1 MALHTTFA
9 EVRADELVELAEA
22 KKNDG
27 YRFVQMLCVNTEEG
41 IDALYSFMK
50 GDSRRTTRLRG

>member
-1 MALHTTFA
+1 MALYTTFA
-9 EVRADELVELAEA
+9 EVHADELVELAEA

-41 IDALYSFMK
+41 IDGKRSVSRAL
-50 GDSRRTTRLRG
+50 R